1 LIFVDTSAFYA
12 LEVEGDVNH
21 AAARRFL
28 EEIKGGKYGVMVT
41 TDYVLDEVLTL
52 LRLRHGVD
60 AALRFLEKVRRSRS
74 IKVVWVDE
82 SVFEQALRYFKLDEG
97 RRWSFTDCTS
107 FAVMEMLG
115 IRQVFA
121 FDEDFELAGFVRL
134 P

>member
-1 LIFVDTSAFYA
+1 MIFVDTSAFYA
-12 LEVEGDVNH
+12 LEVEGDANH

-28 EEIKGGKYGVMVT
+28 EEIKRGEYGVMIT

-60 AALRFLEKVRRSRS
+60 AALRFLVKVRKSRS

-82 SVFEQALRYFKLDEG
+82 TVFEQALRYFKLDGG

-107 FAVMEMLG
+107 FAVMEMLR
-115 IRQVFA
+115 IRQAFA
-121 FDEDFELAGFVRL
+121 FDKDFELAGFIRL